1 MAVHAGTTRVPAGP
15 GGSLHSAVLS
25 WICSSGWV
33 TASLGCP
40 GRDGAAL
47 EGYSESSLPPLT
59 SGAAC
64 PHSQGY
70 LWRCFSLSPGC
81 VQVAKGLI
89 LHGAEHSLFLERWE
103 SERLSGFHWIRPG
116 FDSLREFLCKSF
128 AGSMIPQLTR
138 ASCASF
144 IMLGQRP
151 KKTVIVINDNCFV
164 LFPELL
170 WDVPAPLRCA
180 KR

>member
-1 MAVHAGTTRVPAGP
+1 M
-15 GGSLHSAVLS
+15 
-25 WICSSGWV
+25 CSYCWV

-64 PHSQGY
+64 PHSRGY
-70 LWRCFSLSPGC
+70 LWCCFPLSPGC

-89 LHGAEHSLFLERWE
+89 LHGAEHSLFLEPWE

-116 FDSLREFLCKSF
+116 FDSLRDFL
-128 AGSMIPQLTR
+128 AESMIPQLTPV
-138 ASCASF
+138 SCASF
-144 IMLGQRP
+144 VMLVQRP
-151 KKTVIVINDNCFV
+151 NKTVVVINDNFFV
-164 LFPELL
+164 LFPKLL
-170 WDVPAPLRCA
+170 WDVPAPLCRANC
-180 KR
+180 